1 MNNPSRPKRTP
12 IQPDWFTKT
21 LAGLILG
28 FIFAIGC
35 SDLFMNLADDTALNA
50 RVQIAMWM
58 VFPIWLTWFGLAFA
72 FRKGLHAWLA
82 LGGLNVLIFS
92 FIKLS

>member
-1 MNNPSRPKRTP
+1 MNKQRKPKRLP
-12 IQPDWFTKT
+12 IEPDWITKI

-28 FIFAIGC
+28 FSFAVGC
-35 SDLFMNLADDTALNA
+35 SEGFMNLTNAAALNA
-50 RVQIAMWM
+50 KVQLAMWM
-58 VFPIWLTWFGLAFA
+58 VIPIWLTIFGFVFV

-92 FIKLS
+92 IVKLI